1 LAVGARARCLLV
13 AFLECVTVQANPP
26 AQYRLNVAQGFLAE
40 ARQNLAARQWR
51 ACVEHCRTLPV

>member
-1 LAVGARARCLLV
+1 
-13 AFLECVTVQANPP
+13 VTVQANPP